1 METIEIRTEEAK
13 AEEAT
18 AEVKEAAIPT
28 PLPETPAEADA
39 EEVELEMPAI
49 INGAT
54 KLQRELYEL
63 ADSLPAEHKLAAVQ
77 HFTKIFAFLTEKC
90 EENPIF
96 NAKIMQ
102 PHKTV
107 KRLYGYLIPKAKN
120 YCLQN
125 VAIIADEEV
134 FKWVEEYYL
143 KDDLKEIEEEERK
156 KKEAAEK
163 KATKKTAKKK
173 TSTKKKASTKKAK
186 TEESEEAKVEESKVE
201 KETEATPETTSETK
215 EEVQAPVEEP
225 VVKEPDPHLKESV
238 ETPELTADEDGQFDI
253 FSLL

>member
-77 HFTKIFAFLTEKC
+77 HFTKIFTFLTEKC

-125 VAIIADEEV
+125 VAIVADEEV

-143 KDDLKEIEEEERK
+143 KDDLKEIEERK

-163 KATKKTAKKK
+163 KAAKKTAKKK